1 MKLPK
6 TVMRLCPT
14 CRKHTE
20 HKISTVKKHA
30 ASSLK
35 HGSKFR
41 ARLRGKARGFG
52 NWGRY
57 SKPAITQWKM
67 TGSKVSKKT
76 DLRYECT
83 QCKKMHVQRA
93 GFRTKKLEITEKQ

>member
-6 TVMRLCPT
+6 TVRRLCPY

-20 HKISTVKKHA
+20 HKVSLVKRKT
-30 ASSLK
+30 ASALK
-35 HGSKFR
+35 HGSKVR

-76 DLRYECT
+76 DIRYQCAV
-83 QCKKMHVQRA
+83 CKKLHAQRA
-93 GFRTKKLEITEKQ
+93 GFRAKKIEIAQT